1 MTYSTYN
8 FVFSNG
14 PRAVLYNAAS
24 DGLLLL
30 RADLAELIR
39 QHKDNIDALASEH
52 PDLYAAMQQRGMVVP
67 DGVDEAE
74 ALISR
79 WKQADT
85 PCRAKK
91 LPSQPNLQR
100 IPI

>member
-1 MTYSTYN
+1 MNTHYSKYN

-30 RADLAELIR
+30 RADLAELVR

-52 PDLYAAMQQRGMVVP
+52 PDLYAAMQQRGMV
-67 DGVDEAE
+67 GFS
-74 ALISR
+74 L
-79 WKQADT
+79 
-85 PCRAKK
+85 
-91 LPSQPNLQR
+91 LF
-100 IPI
+100 